1 MAGTEGGRPADS
13 QSLNHSHGHGHGH
26 AQSQAGS
33 TTTSHNPSHGKH
45 SLAHSYRRQSFT
57 FAAGSAR
64 PSLLSTSPAPPM
76 RRGWARANLTDDEVK
91 SLEQEERELLKTSLE
106 NENRHRDRDRSRDRD
121 RRRRDSRA
129 GYGAVQEHETQATDS
144 QAVAAAGRQTHHG
157 SATTGG
163 GGDESTPLLS
173 GAAAATSEDL
183 CEAWDEAVQEDK
195 ATSTFSHEAA
205 VLGRSSVPLVV
216 TFLLQASEQF
226 STVFV
231 LGHLGTKE
239 LGASSLSTMLSAIM
253 AFSLFQGCISSLD
266 TLCPQAYGAGKKELV
281 GIHVQRCLLLLG
293 LLHIPVGFVF
303 LNGENVMLLLK
314 QDPEIARLVGAYLR
328 RFLLGVPAMGIF
340 ETLKRYTQA
349 KGDFRAG
356 TVCLFVSAP
365 LNVLLNYLLVY
376 NARIGIGFIGA
387 PTAVAITFWLQAF
400 LLFTYI
406 WLVDDK
412 DAWSGFSRRA
422 FSNWGP
428 MIRLAIPGVVMI
440 LSEWAAFEVLSV
452 FSSWLGTSQLAA
464 QSILNTSSSILF
476 QVPFAVS
483 VATATRI
490 GNLIGAGTE
499 QPARICSRVAMWF
512 GLTIALVGAALLFSL
527 RHRLGRLFSTDE
539 EVVRL
544 VSAVV
549 PFLAFFSC
557 FDALAAVAQGV
568 LRGLGKQAVAAIVNL
583 PAYYIVALPAGIL
596 LAFPAKLGLYGI
608 WIGMF
613 LALLIVAVAE
623 TAIVF
628 FTDFRKV
635 IRKARERNERDE
647 AASLDADAQD

>member
-1 MAGTEGGRPADS
+1 MANETHRIASDTPS
-13 QSLNHSHGHGHGH
+13 SRSHSD
-26 AQSQAGS
+26 A
-33 TTTSHNPSHGKH
+33 HGKH
-45 SLAHSYRRQSFT
+45 ALARSYRRQSFA
-57 FAAGSAR
+57 FAAGAAR
-64 PSLLSTSPAPPM
+64 PAVLSSSPGSLLGGGGHHHRTDKTV
-76 RRGWARANLTDDEVK
+76 LTDQEVRE
-91 SLEQEERELLKTSLE
+91 LEDEERELLKTSLQ
-106 NENRHRDRDRSRDRD
+106 NENRRTNSSSRHSGD
-121 RRRRDSRA
+121 
-129 GYGAVQEHETQATDS
+129 
-144 QAVAAAGRQTHHG
+144 
-157 SATTGG
+157 TT
-163 GGDESTPLLS
+163 ERTPLLPPAS
-173 GAAAATSEDL
+173 QDL
-183 CEAWDEAVQEDK
+183 CDAWDSAVEDDK
-195 ATSTFSHEAA
+195 VTSTFRHEAK

-266 TLCPQAYGAGKKELV
+266 TLCPQAYGAGRKELV
-281 GIHVQRCLLLLG
+281 GVHVQRCLLLLA
-293 LLHIPVGFVF
+293 LLHIPVGLVF
-303 LNGENVMLLLK
+303 LNGEAVMLLLR
-314 QDPEIARLVGAYLR
+314 QDREIARLVGQYLR

-365 LNVLLNYLLVY
+365 VNVLLNYLLVY
-376 NARIGIGFIGA
+376 HPKIGIGFIGA
-387 PTAVAITFWLQAF
+387 PTAVAITFWLQAC
-400 LLFTYI
+400 LLLAYI
-406 WLVDDK
+406 WLFDDK

-422 FSNWGP
+422 FDNWGP
-428 MIRLAIPGVVMI
+428 MVKLAVPGVMMI

-452 FSSWLGTSQLAA
+452 FSSWLGTNELAA

-476 QVPFAVS
+476 QIPFAIS

-490 GNLIGAGTE
+490 GNLVGAGTQ
-499 QPARICSRVAMWF
+499 QPARVCAKVAMCF
-512 GLTIALVGAALLFSL
+512 GVTIALIGAALLFSL

-539 EVVRL
+539 EVIRL
-544 VSAVV
+544 VSEVV

-568 LRGLGKQAVAAIVNL
+568 LRGSGKQAIAAIVNL
-583 PAYYIVALPAGIL
+583 PAYYVVALPTGIL

-613 LALLIVAVAE
+613 LALLIVATAE
-623 TAIVF
+623 VVIVF
-628 FTDFRKV
+628 NTDYSKV
-635 IRKARERNERDE
+635 IQVARERNEREE
-647 AASLDADAQD
+647 ADSQY